1 MQNIRLKSAP
11 RFFIVALIATVSAC
25 VGFMIH
31 DLMTKQG
38 MFMFYAEFFPPE
50 SFLHQEFDFHP
61 ETLSIISIHDEI
73 QYDGCPDF
81 EKNRATGCYPR
92 LPPPTPKPCRMCS
105 SQIHLA
111 PGADASTSITVSFA
125 LDYDCG
131 KNHSGV
137 AVYLGKDRNNLIKIY
152 TDSDTKQYTST
163 SCMAENPDDCYKVT
177 DGHFYHWCTPVH
189 FGTYQSD
196 WFHHLIIPDLEP
208 NTKYY
213 YRVEPKP
220 CNKKHEVFSFKTSPS
235 SFLDDTKKVKR
246 ERKIQ
251 TSNNNYGVKIAITGD
266 PGQKYD
272 SDLTFRGIY
281 SMVKDIDFFII
292 TGDLSYANRDHRLHD
307 RWFNRYQYLLA
318 SIPLMVTPGNHD
330 IETDCCDWSIFKSFE
345 NRFRM
350 PQIQPAVLGHACAE
364 RDSAP
369 PNYRYQGVYDYGN
382 SFYAVT
388 IGPSK
393 FIFLNTYSDSS
404 KGSLQYNWLLN
415 ELSHVDRSATPWLFV
430 VAHGTFYETFRKHKD
445 ETPQRTMRRAME
457 PLFKKYRVNAFF
469 CGHDH
474 LYART
479 HTVYDGKV
487 IRDGHAPMYV
497 TVGNGGIGRQHDSLP
512 HEEPWLAAWDWWS
525 YGFGVLTLV
534 NSTHAHWETKF
545 HNSSKT
551 EFVPGT
557 DSVYLVNYAQ

>member
-1 MQNIRLKSAP
+1 
-11 RFFIVALIATVSAC
+11 
-25 VGFMIH
+25 
-31 DLMTKQG
+31 
-38 MFMFYAEFFPPE
+38 
-50 SFLHQEFDFHP
+50 
-61 ETLSIISIHDEI
+61 
-73 QYDGCPDF
+73 
-81 EKNRATGCYPR
+81 
-92 LPPPTPKPCRMCS
+92 
-105 SQIHLA
+105 
-111 PGADASTSITVSFA
+111 
-125 LDYDCG
+125 
-131 KNHSGV
+131 
-137 AVYLGKDRNNLIKIY
+137 
-152 TDSDTKQYTST
+152 
-163 SCMAENPDDCYKVT
+163 
-177 DGHFYHWCTPVH
+177 
-189 FGTYQSD
+189 
-196 WFHHLIIPDLEP
+196 
-208 NTKYY
+208 
-213 YRVEPKP
+213 
-220 CNKKHEVFSFKTSPS
+220 
-235 SFLDDTKKVKR
+235 
-246 ERKIQ
+246 
-251 TSNNNYGVKIAITGD
+251 
-266 PGQKYD
+266 
-272 SDLTFRGIY
+272 
-281 SMVKDIDFFII
+281 
-292 TGDLSYANRDHRLHD
+292 
-307 RWFNRYQYLLA
+307 
-318 SIPLMVTPGNHD
+318 
-330 IETDCCDWSIFKSFE
+330 
-345 NRFRM
+345 M

-497 TVGNGGIGRQHDSLP
+497 TIGNGGIGRQRDSLP

-545 HNSSKT
+545 HNRSKS

-557 DSVYLVNYAQ
+557 DSVYLVNYALV